1 MWYVYEYMVCVWC
14 MVWGVWYT
22 VYGVGG
28 MVCVWCVYDVR
39 GEGGIHVVVVGRV
52 YGMCLC
58 VCGVQV

>member
-1 MWYVYEYMVCVWC
+1 

-52 YGMCLC
+52 YGLCLC